1 MSDYKYKYNPVEG
14 EFDLVTDLTGATIG
28 QVANYSALPLA
39 STVPSE
45 FYWVST
51 SQGTWWLP
59 GSLGGT
65 YYPKGLYFSNGVDWE
80 YSENPYQAT
89 QAEVNTGTN
98 TDKFVTP
105 ATLKNST
112 QWLLKQDELVSGV
125 NIKTINGNTLLGS
138 GDLTITG
145 SGGNSYFPSG
155 WG

>member
-1 MSDYKYKYNPVEG
+1 MADYKYKYNPVEG
-14 EFDLVTDLTGATIG
+14 EFDLVTDLTGATIS
-28 QVANYSALPLA
+28 QADTYADLPA
-39 STVPSE
+39 AATVPQE
-45 FYWVST
+45 FYWVHN

-59 GSLGGT
+59 GTLGGT
-65 YYPKGLYFSNGVDWE
+65 YYPNGMYFSNGVTWE

-125 NIKTINGNTLLGS
+125 NIKTINGVTILGS
-138 GDLTITG
+138 GDLVISTG
-145 SGGNSYFPSG
+145 TNSYFPSG